1 MAQPTHSEV
10 QAVDPVLTNMLVGYS
25 QSDDRFVASK
35 AFPVVPVEKQGFT
48 YYTFGKKY
56 FFADDLKPRAPGSQ
70 FARGG
75 YGVSTASGLAQLWGL
90 EHAIA
95 DEARAN
101 NQMPMALEQ
110 AGALWLSNQ
119 SLIRKERAFSADFM
133 VTGVWGTDD
142 NNSATDWDST
152 GVPTDDILTAQRTIG
167 NNTGQKADTLVVGF
181 ITWQGLLGNTN
192 IADRIRYV
200 ARADIQ
206 TIEQSLL
213 SILGIRQLLVSKASY
228 NSANEGQTASLGA
241 VIDDDALLIASTP
254 TPGIMIPSAGYT
266 FAWGGG
272 GGTGSIAQYRE
283 HQSKSD
289 VMQLSEAWDQKV
301 VATDCGY
308 FWADIV

>member
-25 QSDDRFVASK
+25 QDDNRFVASR

-48 YYTFGKKY
+48 YYTFTKKY
-56 FFADDLKPRAPGSQ
+56 FFADDMKSRAAGSE

-75 YGVSTASGLAQLWGL
+75 YGVSTATGSAQLWGL

-95 DEARAN
+95 EEARSN

-110 AGALWLSNQ
+110 AGLLWLANQ
-119 SLIRKERAFSADFM
+119 SNIRRERAFSADFM

-142 NNSATDWDST
+142 NNAATDWDST

-167 NNTGQKADTLVVGF
+167 NNTGLLADTLVVGY
-181 ITWQGLLGNTN
+181 ITFQGLLGNTN

-200 ARADIQ
+200 VGADVQ

-213 SILGIRQLLVSKASY
+213 RVLGIRQLLVSKASY
-228 NSANEGQTASLGA
+228 NSANEGQTFASA
-241 VIDDDALLIASTP
+241 AIVDDDALLIVSAGMPSVMT
-254 TPGIMIPSAGYT
+254 PSAGYT
-266 FAWGGG
+266 FAWNGG
-272 GGTGSIAQYRE
+272 GGTGQIATYRE
-283 HQSKSD
+283 QKSKSD
-289 VMQLSEAWDQKV
+289 ILQLSEAWDQKA